1 MMQHLAKEGEDSC
14 GLETAEVEQICDNSF
29 SYLRQ
34 LLMHPTVNEA
44 VTEMARALSQR
55 QTLSREEIMTHL
67 IPLSRL

>member
-1 MMQHLAKEGEDSC
+1 
-14 GLETAEVEQICDNSF
+14 
-29 SYLRQ
+29 
-34 LLMHPTVNEA
+34 MHPAVNEA